1 MGVNPQ
7 IACRKIFSLTKIIKK
22 NSFVCEFNKGRKM
35 DYLDDMRLKKEK
47 VEHRHGVIAN
57 QKGGVIANFY
67 NNYNRLCE
75 LFNCSWR
82 TYVSSNISY

>member
-1 MGVNPQ
+1 
-7 IACRKIFSLTKIIKK
+7 
-22 NSFVCEFNKGRKM
+22 M

-67 NNYNRLCE
+67 NIYNRLCE

-82 TYVSSNISY
+82 TYVMPICSSKKFFFLTWNIIEKIF